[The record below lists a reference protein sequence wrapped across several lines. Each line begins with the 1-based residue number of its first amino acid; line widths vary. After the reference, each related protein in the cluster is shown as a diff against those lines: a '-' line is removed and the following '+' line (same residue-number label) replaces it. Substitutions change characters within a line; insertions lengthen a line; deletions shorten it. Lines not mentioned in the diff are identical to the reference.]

1 MEPRNR
7 QRIDG
12 NQHFLV
18 ENLDIFSLINEFLE
32 KRIVERD
39 DYERIN
45 AEPTDKSKCEKFLQ
59 IFVRKPPGTYDKFH
73 SLLEEKE
80 MYHHIKEKLDEHP
93 IDEAAI
99 QRRMYLMSLN

>member
-18 ENLDIFSLINEFLE
+18 ENLDIYSLINKFLE
-32 KRIVERD
+32 KRIVDRD
-39 DYERIN
+39 DYERID
-45 AEPTDKSKCEKFLQ
+45 AEQTNKSKCEKFLQ
-59 IFVRKPPGTYDKFH
+59 IFVRKPPGTYDKFY
-73 SLLEEKE
+73 SLLEEYE
-80 MYHHIKEKLDEHP
+80 MDHITKKLDEHP

-99 QRRMYLMSLN
+99 QRRTY